1 MFFFHPLDFLKKS
14 RCWAGSPFEGGTG
27 GISNLAEELESSRPV
42 VDVPLEYL
50 INNSTN
56 HQPY

>member
-1 MFFFHPLDFLKKS
+1 MLG
-14 RCWAGSPFEGGTG
+14 RSPFEGGTG

-42 VDVPLEYL
+42 VDVPLQYL

-56 HQPY
+56 